1 MNKLLASPLKGR
13 RIIVT
18 RPAHQAEG
26 LMRALAGEGAEPV
39 ALPLLR
45 IEPVMP
51 PGALATTLAA
61 QARTQVWIV
70 TSVNAVTPLAALP
83 PPIPWPARV
92 IAIGRATAARLAT
105 LGVNAWSPASG
116 SRSED
121 LLADP
126 RLGDVRAATVTLIAG
141 EGGRSLLA
149 DTLRERGA
157 IVNTVAVYRRV
168 AETPDAAQLAS
179 ALEGAELVLFTSAE
193 AMSAYHA
200 AMQASDRPIDGVGAP
215 RWLVISPRLVDHA
228 KSLGYADA
236 PVLASGPYDAD
247 VVAALYSHFGA
258 VHSMSDSP
266 SKPVEPTTV
275 PADSKPATAPK
286 PPAAAATRAPRS
298 GRGAGVAIF
307 FSVLALLVSVGGVA
321 AGYWAWMQLDTAR
334 ALLVKDGEQALKIA
348 EGVSRQ
354 QRETIEI
361 AQQVGDQT
369 AALQLRMEGYD
380 EAVGQLKDRIDLGGS
395 QITLTT
401 VEQLLLLANER
412 LLLAGDVKGAAA
424 ALTRADDRLARLA
437 DPRLHGVREALA
449 RERAALAALPRF
461 DREGVALALSSLIEQ
476 VDALPLAPSV
486 REAPEMDLSAVD
498 LDGQRPVLDRLGDI
512 LRQLFVLRREGGETI
527 GALPESAAA
536 TTALL
541 LHMKLENARAA
552 WLAGEVADFVRILT
566 SAHVWLARHFAL
578 DQPAVSAFE
587 AEIQRLQRQQEVA
600 ELPDL
605 TRSLTL
611 LRAQL
616 EPGAQ

>member
-1 MNKLLASPLKGR
+1 
-13 RIIVT
+13 
-18 RPAHQAEG
+18 
-26 LMRALAGEGAEPV
+26 
-39 ALPLLR
+39 
-45 IEPVMP
+45 
-51 PGALATTLAA
+51 
-61 QARTQVWIV
+61 
-70 TSVNAVTPLAALP
+70 
-83 PPIPWPARV
+83 
-92 IAIGRATAARLAT
+92 
-105 LGVNAWSPASG
+105 
-116 SRSED
+116 
-121 LLADP
+121 
-126 RLGDVRAATVTLIAG
+126 
-141 EGGRSLLA
+141 
-149 DTLRERGA
+149 
-157 IVNTVAVYRRV
+157 
-168 AETPDAAQLAS
+168 
-179 ALEGAELVLFTSAE
+179 
-193 AMSAYHA
+193 
-200 AMQASDRPIDGVGAP
+200 
-215 RWLVISPRLVDHA
+215 
-228 KSLGYADA
+228 
-236 PVLASGPYDAD
+236 
-247 VVAALYSHFGA
+247 
-258 VHSMSDSP
+258 MSDSP